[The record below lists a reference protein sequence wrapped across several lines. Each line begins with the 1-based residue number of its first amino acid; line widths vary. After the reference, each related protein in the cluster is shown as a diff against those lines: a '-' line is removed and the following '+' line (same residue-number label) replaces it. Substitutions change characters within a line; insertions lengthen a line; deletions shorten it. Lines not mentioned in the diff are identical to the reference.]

1 MMWKLKTESWLHLQ
15 DQNRFNKDRSARK
28 GAITTMSSSW
38 NVLHLS
44 VYVERLKNTPFKAPT
59 VDTNAFIIMYPNKT
73 TINRTHSGECL
84 NIFLDTQGHW
94 EVLRGSLVWVATS
107 VLIKSKTAAYLRI
120 TQIDSHETVALIKSM
135 LFGCCKNAERIF
147 ILSHPMPESMGRNFS
162 GSLETDKFQTI
173 GNICLPICVFLTFMH
188 FT

>member
-1 MMWKLKTESWLHLQ
+1 M
-15 DQNRFNKDRSARK
+15 
-28 GAITTMSSSW
+28 
-38 NVLHLS
+38 HLS
-44 VYVERLKNTPFKAPT
+44 VYVERLKNTPSKAPT

-120 TQIDSHETVALIKSM
+120 TQSDSHETVALIKSM

-188 FT
+188 FI